1 MEVCFED
8 LKDDKLPF
16 LSLAVACLQSSCGS
30 SLWVNKRLS
39 WDDNLGLSTYVG
51 ALLRLIDIIIAQ
63 LIVGGDHVAMCIL
76 NSLETRCLINIIIAQ
91 LIVGSDHVA
100 LRILNSLETRLMQEY
115 VKGISSTGMQSNH
128 GFEGQINA
136 CWTHKMTRAEL
147 ELIRTAGFLISVI
160 HGRYVL
166 RI

>member
-1 MEVCFED
+1 MEVCFQD

-30 SLWVNKRLS
+30 SLWVKKRLS
-39 WDDNLGLSTYVG
+39 WDDNLGLSTYVD
-51 ALLRLIDIIIAQ
+51 ALLCLID
-63 LIVGGDHVAMCIL
+63 
-76 NSLETRCLINIIIAQ
+76 IIIAQ

-136 CWTHKMTRAEL
+136 CWTHKMTKAEL

>member
-1 MEVCFED
+1 MEVCFQD

-30 SLWVNKRLS
+30 SLWVKKRLS
-39 WDDNLGLSTYVG
+39 WDDNLGLSTYVD
-51 ALLRLIDIIIAQ
+51 ALLCLID
-63 LIVGGDHVAMCIL
+63 
-76 NSLETRCLINIIIAQ
+76 IIIAQ